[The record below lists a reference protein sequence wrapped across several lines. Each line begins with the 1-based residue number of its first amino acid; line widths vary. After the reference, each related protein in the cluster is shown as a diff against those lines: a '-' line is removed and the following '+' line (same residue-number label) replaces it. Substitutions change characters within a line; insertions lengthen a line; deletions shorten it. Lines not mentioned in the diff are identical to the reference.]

1 MPQLHTTVP
10 RVDELWLSR
19 PPYLMVARILD
30 VQQTAPGRGLVSYT
44 LYDETGSVLEYVR
57 NAALDAGWWR
67 TFQPLT
73 RRQG

>member
-1 MPQLHTTVP
+1 
-10 RVDELWLSR
+10 
-19 PPYLMVARILD
+19 MVARILD